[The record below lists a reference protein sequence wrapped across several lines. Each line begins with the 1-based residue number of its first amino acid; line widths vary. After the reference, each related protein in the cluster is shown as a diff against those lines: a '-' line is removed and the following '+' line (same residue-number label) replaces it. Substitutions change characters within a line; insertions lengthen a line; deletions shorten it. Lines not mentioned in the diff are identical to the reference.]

1 MTSPPPNHD
10 SNSETPFQKEQRV
23 FREQVGRLGNNIVNN
38 LFDLKASSARSR
50 LVWLIFLLLGVWFL
64 IGLKPHPL
72 GEWTRVLRDCFLYL
86 FNPVFAA
93 NYHDGHPFTNLFWF
107 VLYAYFNSYTLW
119 HLPIFLITFFIA
131 YQAAS
136 FYLADIFELENV
148 RIARK
153 FIRRVALTGSNDT
166 IHFTE
171 GDILQEHRDSPVIR
185 IGGPGKVIVDLDTIV
200 LFEKAD
206 GRPHIIGPTEKER
219 RGKADL
225 EGFER
230 LRQVLDLR
238 DHHIHLNDQD
248 KKSQSV
254 KSRSLDGI
262 PVSATDVR
270 MMYSIYRG
278 EDPNPTPDLPYPFTY
293 ESIEQMVY
301 KSTSKVLLD
310 QQFTSSYQ
318 FKGMEGIVGLV
329 SGELSKFMSEKNLIE
344 YLANISKLEVAKAKE
359 QENAVFKEATEVLAP
374 HETPEKVGKDDQ
386 PAPTFVERH
395 EITNLFSQFT
405 TKFTADAHK
414 KGTELHWVGIGTWKI
429 PSEIVPEKHFEAW
442 KLSRENVDRGSDNS
456 LKNLREEAKLQ
467 KTVSLI
473 QDVPLAAY
481 QEAINKYADRNDAI
495 QALLRD
501 YQGLFNEIFYL
512 LQNNKK
518 HIPPTLV
525 AARHFI
531 LLKFGRIISY
541 PPPPSPLTQR
551 EDELYKELL
560 RKIGFFEVIEQL
572 IELEREFEPEASRE
586 KLLEKISRDWD
597 LDIEGKWKP

>member
-23 FREQVGRLGNNIVNN
+23 FREHMERLGNNIVNN

-64 IGLKPHPL
+64 IGLRPYPL

-119 HLPIFLITFFIA
+119 HLPIFLIAFFIA

-219 RGKADL
+219 RAKADL

-238 DHHIHLNDQD
+238 DHHLHLNDQD

-278 EDPNPTPDLPYPFTY
+278 EDSNPTPDLPYPFTC

-318 FKGMEGIVGLV
+318 FRGMEGIVGLV

-405 TKFTADAHK
+405 TKFTDDAHK
-414 KGTELHWVGIGTWKI
+414 KGLELHWVGIGTWKL
-429 PSEIVPEKHFEAW
+429 PSEIVPEKHSEAW
-442 KLSRENVDRGSDNS
+442 KLSRENMHRGSDKS
-456 LKNLREEAKLQ
+456 LDDLREEAKLQ
-467 KTVSLI
+467 KTISLI
-473 QDVPLAAY
+473 QDLPLAAY
-481 QEAINKYADRNDAI
+481 HESINKYLDPDVANK
-495 QALLRD
+495 ALLRE
-501 YQGLFNEIFYL
+501 YLGLLSDNYDFL
-512 LQNNKK
+512 HNKRK
-518 HIPPTLV
+518 RIPPTLV
-525 AARHFI
+525 AAMYFL
-531 LLKFGRIISY
+531 LLKFGRLVPH
-541 PPPPSPLTQR
+541 PPPATFATPR
-551 EDELYKELL
+551 ENELHQQLL
-560 RKIGFFEVIEQL
+560 RKIVFSEVIEQL
-572 IELEREFEPEASRE
+572 IQLEREFEPEAGRE
-586 KLLEKISRDWD
+586 KLLEKINRDWD
-597 LDIEGKWKP
+597 LDIEGKWQP

>member
-1 MTSPPPNHD
+1 MTTPSPNPN

-23 FREQVGRLGNNIVNN
+23 FREQMERLGNNIVNN

-50 LVWLIFLLLGVWFL
+50 LLWLIFLLLGGWFL

-72 GEWTRVLRDCFLYL
+72 DEWRRVLRECFLYL
-86 FNPVFAA
+86 FNSEFAGR
-93 NYHDGHPFTNLFWF
+93 YHGTNPLINFF
-107 VLYAYFNSYTLW
+107 SFGLEAYFNSYSLW
-119 HLPIFLITFFIA
+119 FLPIFLITFFIA

-230 LRQVLDLR
+230 LRQFLDLR
-238 DHHIHLNDQD
+238 DHHFQLNDQD

-262 PVSATDVR
+262 PVAATDVR

-278 EDPNPTPDLPYPFTY
+278 EDSKPTPYLPYPFSG

-301 KSTSKVLLD
+301 KSISKVLLD
-310 QQFTSSYQ
+310 QQFTSSHQ

-344 YLANISKLEVAKAKE
+344 YLANISKLEVDKAKE

-386 PAPTFVERH
+386 AAPSFVERH

-405 TKFTADAHK
+405 RKFTDDAHK
-414 KGTELHWVGIGTWKI
+414 KGLELHWVGIGTWKI
-429 PSEIVPEKHFEAW
+429 PTEIVPEKHSEAW
-442 KLSRENVDRGSDNS
+442 KLSRENMDRGSDKS
-456 LKNLREEAKLQ
+456 LNDLREEAKLQ
-467 KTVSLI
+467 KTISLI
-473 QDVPLAAY
+473 QDMPLAAY
-481 QEAINKYADRNDAI
+481 HESINKYSDPEVANK
-495 QALLRD
+495 ALLRE
-501 YQGLFNEIFYL
+501 YLGLLSDNYDFL
-512 LQNNKK
+512 HNKRK
-518 HIPPTLV
+518 RIPPTLV
-525 AARHFI
+525 SAMYFI
-531 LLKFGRIISY
+531 LLKFGRLVPH
-541 PPPPSPLTQR
+541 PPPPAFATPR
-551 EDELYKELL
+551 ENELHQQLL
-560 RKIGFFEVIEQL
+560 RKIVFSEVIEQL
-572 IELEREFEPEASRE
+572 IQLEREFDPEASRE
-586 KLLEKISRDWD
+586 KLLEKLNRDWD
-597 LDIEGKWKP
+597 LDIEGKWQP